1 MNLLICRRLQL
12 VEEDPEGPTNFQVR
26 NAGWELSREKKRGFF
41 AKNLK
46 RLNEKQI
53 AAIIEF
59 DLWGRSLYEWSKMFK
74 KSLLFLDER

>member
-1 MNLLICRRLQL
+1 MRRTPRVPQTSKSGLQ
-12 VEEDPEGPTNFQVR
+12 VGNFH
-26 NAGWELSREKKRGFF
+26 AKKRGFF

-59 DLWGRSLYEWSKMFK
+59 DLWGRSLYEWPKMLL